1 MVKLR
6 PSLAGDVEEECYRE
20 IGPGKRILLWYQDD
34 TVWHEAM
41 VGLVIDE
48 EQAVIY
54 TPDQDLYVEKLS
66 CLGDEGPA
74 KLRGLKERF
83 TLPRNLRAKAYR
95 FREKITD
102 EVIKTVFRQ
111 SLALAKEEG
120 FNDEIPDNIY
130 NSLGEAVTVDELF
143 GGTFV
148 RTRVKGKGGGAVA
161 APLDV
166 AVSPKNARLVTPAFA
181 DSVCVAAE
189 PLGGLQ
195 LGQEVS
201 LSSEQ
206 DIQCGPRCAIALR
219 QGQWVKVEMIPLA
232 EVGDYADR
240 RRALFADSRRPG
252 SGEMPELAGKQKE
265 TVAKKADDEED
276 GEVRTLWV
284 DFDEHGER
292 FKRWRDVVKESFT
305 PVFPETPLEG
315 PSTAL
320 HLIKHAERHGGDPR
334 LWLQLWTRSKHIE
347 QTDRAYHEMKVLC
360 DALYYGGTFDQLNI
374 PALMSMETICRR
386 VQAIVD
392 AYSNPSRPSWENAKL
407 FSGQG
412 SPEDIVSPSF
422 RTYAAKR
429 NKDELELLQ
438 ARQKVRE
445 LRASPAVPVEEGDGS
460 DALPVKP
467 PKSPKKKGGKGA
479 GQGDA

>member
-1 MVKLR
+1 MVKLDPLR
-6 PSLAGDVEEECYRE
+6 AGDVEEGCYRE
-20 IGPGKRILLWYQDD
+20 VGPGKRVLLWYPDD
-34 TVWHEAM
+34 SVWHEAM
-41 VGLVIDE
+41 VGLVVDE

-54 TPDQDLYVEKLS
+54 TPDQDLYVERLS
-66 CLGDEGPA
+66 CLGEEGPT
-74 KLRGLKERF
+74 KLRGLKERL

-95 FREKITD
+95 FRERITD
-102 EVIKTVFRQ
+102 EVIKKVFRQ
-111 SLALAKEEG
+111 SLTMAREEG
-120 FNDEIPDNIY
+120 FSDEVPEMAFNA
-130 NSLGEAVTVDELF
+130 SGEAVTVDELF
-143 GGTFV
+143 GGSFV
-148 RTRVKGKGGGAVA
+148 RSRVKGKGGVGVMSPPDAVA
-161 APLDV
+161 
-166 AVSPKNARLVTPAFA
+166 SPKNARIVTPALA
-181 DSVCVAAE
+181 DAVWVAAE

-206 DIQCGPRCAIALR
+206 DIQCGARCAMALR
-219 QGQWVKVEMIPLA
+219 QGQWVKVEMIPLT
-232 EVGDYADR
+232 EVADYADR
-240 RRALFADSRRPG
+240 RRALFGGLRMPG
-252 SGEMPELAGKQKE
+252 SGEMPELAGKSKE
-265 TVAKKADDEED
+265 AADKRADDDQD

-315 PSTAL
+315 PTTAL

-347 QTDRAYHEMKVLC
+347 QTDRVYHEMKVLC

-374 PALMSMETICRR
+374 PALISMETICRR

-445 LRASPAVPVEEGDGS
+445 LRASPAVPVDEGDGNDS
-460 DALPVKP
+460 LPVKP
-467 PKSPKKKGGKGA
+467 PKAPKKKGGKGA

>member
-6 PSLAGDVEEECYRE
+6 QSLAGDVEEECYRE

-41 VGLVIDE
+41 VGLVVDE

-54 TPDQDLYVEKLS
+54 TPDQDLYVERLS
-66 CLGDEGPA
+66 CLGEEGPV
-74 KLRGLKERF
+74 KLRGLKERL
-83 TLPRNLRAKAYR
+83 TLPRNLRARAYR
-95 FREKITD
+95 FREKISD
-102 EVIKTVFRQ
+102 EVIKKVFRD
-111 SLALAKEEG
+111 SLALAREEG
-120 FNDEIPDNIY
+120 FNDEVPERMY
-130 NSLGEAVTVDELF
+130 NANGELVAVDDMF
-143 GGTFV
+143 GGSFV
-148 RTRVKGKGGGAVA
+148 RTRVRGKGGGGASPVDA
-161 APLDV
+161 AG
-166 AVSPKNARLVTPAFA
+166 SPKHARIVTPALA
-181 DSVCVAAE
+181 DSVWVAAE

-201 LSSEQ
+201 LSMEQ
-206 DIQCGPRCAIALR
+206 DIQCGARCAMALR
-219 QGQWVKVEMIPLA
+219 QGQWVKIEMIPLS
-232 EVGDYADR
+232 EVIDYADR
-240 RRALFADSRRPG
+240 RRALFADSRTSG
-252 SGEMPELAGKQKE
+252 SGEMPELVAKPKEAAGKK
-265 TVAKKADDEED
+265 TDDEED

-334 LWLQLWTRSKHIE
+334 LWLQLWTRQKHIE
-347 QTDRAYHEMKVLC
+347 QTDRTYHEMKVLC

-374 PALMSMETICRR
+374 PALMAMETICRR

-392 AYSNPSRPSWENAKL
+392 AYSNPARPSWENAKL

-445 LRASPAVPVEEGDGS
+445 LRASPAVPVDEGETN

-467 PKSPKKKGGKGA
+467 PKTPKKKGGKGA